1 MLDVWSDFLMGGAW
15 GAWLAFYLERLYAR
29 QVTFINL
36 SVFVLWGRSYKA
48 NWRLAKVLNVVL
60 LSVFLFAASAVMGM
74 WVVHWG
80 YFILGWC
87 LAHGVYAL
95 ARLSASRHKIQHQHQ
110 HQHQQEQERH
120 DKTRFHRRHKA
131 HK

>member
-1 MLDVWSDFLMGGAW
+1 MLDVWSDFLIGCAW

-48 NWRLAKVLNVVL
+48 NWRLAKVLNVAL
-60 LSVFLFAASAVMGM
+60 LSVFLFAASAVIGM
-74 WVVHWG
+74 WVGHWG
-80 YFILGWC
+80 VFILGWGVG
-87 LAHGVYAL
+87 HGVFAL
-95 ARLSASRHKIQHQHQ
+95 WQFYLRLRLAPQGKS
-110 HQHQQEQERH
+110 
-120 DKTRFHRRHKA
+120 RFHQRHKA